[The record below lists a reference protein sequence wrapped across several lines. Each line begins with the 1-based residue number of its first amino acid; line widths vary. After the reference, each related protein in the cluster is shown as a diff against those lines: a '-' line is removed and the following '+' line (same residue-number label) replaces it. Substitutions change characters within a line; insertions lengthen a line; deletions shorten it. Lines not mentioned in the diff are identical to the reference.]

1 MKSIE
6 SKAKRVV
13 FARLE
18 EGDDLLD
25 TIGSV
30 AKEKNI
36 ISGFFFLIGT
46 LKHAVLGF
54 YKDGRYIPIEKA
66 GPLEIVS
73 CMGNI
78 SQKEGK
84 TPKKITKLKV
94 FSKKDNSDIVV
105 HGHIVVS
112 DDKGIAYGGHLL
124 GKNLVDVTAELVLVD
139 VEGGVLRRKLNP
151 QNNLHLWSLGE

>member
-1 MKSIE
+1 MKSVE
-6 SKAKRVV
+6 SKARRVV
-13 FARLE
+13 FARFS

-54 YKDGRYIPIEKA
+54 YKEGRYIPIEKA

-78 SQKEGK
+78 SQKE
-84 TPKKITKLKV
+84 
-94 FSKKDNSDIVV
+94 NSDIVV

-124 GKNLVDVTAELVLVD
+124 SKNLVDVTAELVLVD
-139 VEGGVLRRKLNP
+139 VEGVVLRRKLNP